1 MNIILLIFAF
11 ISTISLI
18 TYAQLANLRELA
30 AVRKEYACYMETEER
45 AAFIK
50 AQNKL
55 YEEYHR
61 EGTKNEDPKPSPVS
75 ASRKLNLYSF
85 LYAQEDSIRSY
96 TIDTLLKNLLDILY
110 QEQTFY
116 IELKEKRPHFIE
128 ELIQKLKNGLKK
140 DEKFDLEKPANLCN
154 IELYDEELQYF
165 LALILSGTQT
175 QCGETEGIHSLEP
188 LIETKK
194 TVLAIRIQ
202 LTSKEML
209 LAIYRNLQIVDEIL
223 AKREELQRIVKKD
236 LSQKT
241 TASQQFKDLYEN
253 LIPQGFDPSF
263 FNFEITSTNY

>member
-30 AVRKEYACYMETEER
+30 AVRKEYACYMETQER
-45 AAFIK
+45 AAFIE
-50 AQNKL
+50 AQNRL
-55 YEEYHR
+55 YDNYHR
-61 EGTKNEDPKPSPVS
+61 KGKEKDGDGTRVS
-75 ASRKLNLYSF
+75 ASRKLNLHSF

-96 TIDTLLKNLLDILY
+96 TIDTILKNLLDILY

-116 IELKEKRPHFIE
+116 IELKEKRPYFVE
-128 ELIQKLKNGLKK
+128 ELIQKLKNSLNEDKK
-140 DEKFDLEKPANLCN
+140 FNLDKPANLCN
-154 IELYDEELQYF
+154 IELHDEELQYF

-194 TVLAIRIQ
+194 TVDPIRIQ

-209 LAIYRNLQIVDEIL
+209 LAIYRNSQIVDEIL
-223 AKREELQRIVKKD
+223 AKREELQRKVKKD

-263 FNFEITSTNY
+263 FNFEITSTK